1 MDVKR
6 GHYCHYPA
14 KPHAISG
21 ARIEYRV
28 SLRGVENK
36 MSVDESSKPG
46 PKPIEECPSLIN
58 V

>member
-21 ARIEYRV
+21 ARRIGYRV
-28 SLRGVENK
+28 KGVENK